1 MAKPKVAIFDFACCE
16 GCQLQV
22 VNMEE
27 ALIDLLGVVDVVEWR
42 EAMSEQSEVFDIA
55 IIEGSITRPQDEEK
69 LQRIRKKAGIL
80 ISLGAC
86 AVSGGILGLKHER
99 SQEDAGKTVYGDK
112 HLMPHLHSESVKSV
126 KDVVKVDYEVR
137 GCPIDRKEFS
147 YIVRCLAL
155 GREPFIPSY
164 PVCVE
169 CRIRENS
176 CLWEKNEICLGPL
189 SRAGCDANCP
199 SKGAPCVGCR
209 GYSEDANPAAMTTIL
224 NLYGKKP
231 EDLESRLNLFLK
243 TAKEPIHA

>member
-27 ALIDLLGVVDVVEWR
+27 ALLDLLSVVDVVEWR

-86 AVSGGILGLKHER
+86 AVSGGVLGLKHER
-99 SQEDAGKTVYGDK
+99 SQEDAGKAVYGDK
-112 HLMPHLHSESVKSV
+112 YLMPHLHSESVKAV

-224 NLYGKKP
+224 SLYGKKP
-231 EDLESRLNLFLK
+231 QDLESRLNLFLK